1 MTPQQRQQGRSVEM
15 TSMDLDVPIIQFV
28 NVCKRYGEVD
38 ALVDLSF
45 EIEKNDFMF
54 ITGPSGAG
62 KSTLIKLLY
71 FGERISSGSAIVD
84 GVNLARISPK
94 QIPMLR
100 RRMGVIFQDFKLI
113 PSKTV
118 FKNIAL
124 VLEAAGVGSLSVIR
138 EQVLSVLKTV
148 GLENR
153 WASYPPALSG
163 GEQQRVAVARA
174 MVGKPN
180 IILADEPTA
189 SLDPDSA
196 DRIFSLLTQMHARGT
211 TVIITT
217 HDKDLLKRGD
227 SNIIYLKSGRI
238 EGGATTSGGRM
249 R

>member
-1 MTPQQRQQGRSVEM
+1 MIPMESDE
-15 TSMDLDVPIIQFV
+15 PIIQFV
-28 NVCKRYGEVD
+28 NVCKQYAGTD

-45 EIEKNDFMF
+45 EIKKNDFKF

-71 FGERISSGSAIVD
+71 FGERITSGAAIID
-84 GVNLARISPK
+84 GVNLARITRH
-94 QIPMLR
+94 QIPLLR

-113 PSKTV
+113 PSKTI

-124 VLEAAGVGSLSVIR
+124 VLEASGVGSLATIR
-138 EQVLSVLKTV
+138 EKVLSVLKTV
-148 GLENR
+148 GLEHR
-153 WASYPPALSG
+153 WASYPPTLSL

-174 MVGKPN
+174 MVGNPK

-196 DRIFSLLTQMHARGT
+196 DRIFSLLKKAHAQGA
-211 TVIITT
+211 TVVITT

-227 SNIIYLKSGRI
+227 SNIIYLAAGRI
-238 EGGATTSGGRM
+238 AGGAVPDGR
-249 R
+249 RIQ